1 MYARIEQ
8 PAAAA
13 SAWTSRIA
21 LFSIAL
27 IVTAIVLHRVLGMS
41 TPVAI
46 NVFIVAIAAAAV
58 ALLIGSLALVQIWRK
73 GRQGTAAAVFGM
85 GVAAGVVLWPVLYL
99 PALASLPEINDV
111 TTDVQAPPRFSE
123 TVKMRGLGA
132 NDPTYPGE
140 AFARLQAAAYPD
152 IKPFM
157 VDRSAAETFDLV
169 AEALQRLKF
178 KIMGE
183 EAPGS
188 GGAGRTGWI
197 EAVERTLIIG
207 FYDDVVVRVDGDQV
221 RTRVDVRSASRYG
234 RHDLGRNAD
243 RIRRIFTELQAR
255 LDVTVPT
262 SSGERISRLR
272 SRFDKAVPKRLK
284 EGSAKSKDRRTPGAR
299 GPSDAPRGPEPKA
312 KPR

>member
-8 PAAAA
+8 PAAGA
-13 SAWTSRIA
+13 SVWTSRIA

-27 IVTAIVLHRVLGMS
+27 VVTAIVLHRVLGMS

-58 ALLIGSLALVQIWRK
+58 AFLIGAFALVQIWRK
-73 GRQGTAAAVFGM
+73 GRPGTAAAIFGM
-85 GVAAGVVLWPVLYL
+85 VVAAGILLWPVFYL
-99 PALASLPEINDV
+99 PALTSLPRINDV
-111 TTDVQAPPRFSE
+111 TTDMQAPPRFAE
-123 TVKMRGLGA
+123 TAKLRGFGA
-132 NDPTYPGE
+132 NNPTYPGE
-140 AFARLQAAAYPD
+140 AFAQLQAAAYPD

-178 KIMGE
+178 KIVSE
-183 EAPGS
+183 EAPS

-234 RHDLGRNAD
+234 KHDLGRNAD

-272 SRFDKAVPKRLK
+272 SRFDKAVPKRSK
-284 EGSAKSKDRRTPGAR
+284 ESSAKSKDRRTPGAR